1 MQYPTLT
8 THLPKP
14 PVSSQITRQGES
26 GVFPDTKYVVFL
38 QPPIPNTQQAAQY
51 PLSLDTISVELVP
64 MPQIE
69 VSRLPRLQI
78 PAMCSRVIMF
88 LNK

>member
-26 GVFPDTKYVVFL
+26 GVFPDCKNMVSA
-38 QPPIPNTQQAAQY
+38 PNPSNSGYPVGA
-51 PLSLDTISVELVP
+51 PLSIDSDTISVELVP
-64 MPQIE
+64 MPQVE
-69 VSRLPRLQI
+69 VSRL
-78 PAMCSRVIMF
+78 S
-88 LNK
+88 